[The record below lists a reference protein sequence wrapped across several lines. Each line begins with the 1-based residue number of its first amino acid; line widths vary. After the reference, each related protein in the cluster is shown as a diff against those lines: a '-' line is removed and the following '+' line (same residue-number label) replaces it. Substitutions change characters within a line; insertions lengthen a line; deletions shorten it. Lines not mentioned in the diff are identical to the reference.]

1 MQGVLRIFRPAKQNR
16 NFATIWASQLIS
28 TLGDRVHHVALAAL
42 VFQLTDSLTKT
53 GLALVA
59 TALPDLLLGMV
70 AGVAV
75 DRFDRRLIMVATDL
89 LRVPLVALIPFLAYR
104 SLPLAFVD
112 LFLVNT
118 LSIANR
124 PAANAIIPTIVPP
137 DDLPAANSLSSISDN
152 TSDIIGYPVAG
163 AVIGVFSAWLGWKQG
178 LQAAFIFDAATFL
191 ISGLLVMTARTPA
204 FTRVRAGVKTIWI
217 DLAEGINFVRS
228 SRVLRSNTF
237 VMLLGPLMLGAA
249 TPLLVGYAWNVLGGG
264 EWEYAMLGTGISAGS
279 ILGGLWLGAA
289 QRIRPGLTIIFGLAL
304 MGIGVM
310 ATAVVG
316 QLWLAM
322 TTIAISGFGSMMVLI
337 PSVTLV
343 QLHTPEPLLGR
354 VFSVRSTLIFGA
366 IILSNAV
373 GGWAGQRFGVRESFF
388 ACGLMLV
395 VSTLVALLFP
405 SIRGVDFTPVA
416 SAEASLTD

>member
-1 MQGVLRIFRPAKQNR
+1 MRGPFRVFDPLKHNR
-16 NFATIWASQLIS
+16 NYTTVWASQLIS

-42 VFQLTDSLTKT
+42 VFQLTGSLTKT

-75 DRFDRRLIMVATDL
+75 DRFDRRMIMIMSDL
-89 LRVPLVALIPFLAYR
+89 LRVPLVSAIPYLAYR

-118 LSIANR
+118 FSIANR
-124 PAANAIIPTIVPP
+124 PAANAIIPTIVPTEK
-137 DDLPAANSLSSISDN
+137 LAAANSLSSISDN

-163 AVIGVFSAWLGWKQG
+163 AVIGLLSAWLGWKQG
-178 LQAAFIFDAATFL
+178 LQAAFIFDAGTFL
-191 ISGLLVMTARTPA
+191 ISGLLLMTAKTPA
-204 FTRVRAGVKTIWI
+204 FRRIQSGVSSVWS
-217 DLAEGINFVRS
+217 DLREGIEFVRS
-228 SRVLRSNTF
+228 SPVLRANTM

-279 ILGGLWLGAA
+279 ILGGLWLGAE
-289 QRIRPGLTIIFGLAL
+289 QRLRPGLTIVVGLAL

-310 ATAVVG
+310 ATAAVHE
-316 QLWLAM
+316 LWFAVA
-322 TTIAISGFGSMMVLI
+322 TIAISGVGSMMVLI

-343 QLHTPEPLLGR
+343 QLQTPEKLLGR

-373 GGWAGQRFGVRESFF
+373 GGWAGEQFGVRESFF
-388 ACGLMLV
+388 VCGLLLV
-395 VSTLVALLFP
+395 ASTLVAMAFP
-405 SIRGVDFTPVA
+405 SVRSVNFGPIP
-416 SAEASLTD
+416 SAEAGFTD